1 MAAEAGFFYTFE
13 RRAASLMTVICVV
26 GEAKKRMEQK
36 RDILLPRYAAKEPR
50 LKDWTETGP
59 VTPKHTRLS
68 IGDA

>member
-1 MAAEAGFFYTFE
+1 MA
-13 RRAASLMTVICVV
+13 VICAV